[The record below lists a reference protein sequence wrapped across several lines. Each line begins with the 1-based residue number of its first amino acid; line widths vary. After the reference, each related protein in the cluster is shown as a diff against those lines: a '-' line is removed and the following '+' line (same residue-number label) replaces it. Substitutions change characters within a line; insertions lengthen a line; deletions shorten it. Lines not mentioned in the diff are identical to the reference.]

1 MPSCLILFQSTLGR
15 PVGTSSLPSSTP
27 SSRAN
32 DRPVRPLPT
41 RQPTS
46 LRSFFS
52 STISYLNPYSS
63 TTRPAET
70 KADVA
75 KAHLA
80 SANPNHLSTHTPNP
94 SPSWLSRSPATS
106 SLAAGGV
113 QTENPASRQTNSKPL
128 PNLAPRRSYI
138 PDVNDWPRAVSVADS
153 SISKLTLSRGRTLL
167 MDKTGTLKSDV
178 RPRAGSPP
186 PVVPQT
192 ASPAGVSTTPTQ
204 TTEARSSDA
213 KTRRGRQ
220 TESNLRQ
227 RVQRK
232 VRVWVSR
239 EGLTRRCSME
249 AG

>member
-113 QTENPASRQTNSKPL
+113 QTENPAS
-128 PNLAPRRSYI
+128 ARRTAS
-138 PDVNDWPRAVSVADS
+138 
-153 SISKLTLSRGRTLL
+153 LSRTWPHVAPTSRT
-167 MDKTGTLKSDV
+167 
-178 RPRAGSPP
+178 
-186 PVVPQT
+186 
-192 ASPAGVSTTPTQ
+192 STTGPARFRSPT
-204 TTEARSSDA
+204 ARSPS
-213 KTRRGRQ
+213 
-220 TESNLRQ
+220 
-227 RVQRK
+227 
-232 VRVWVSR
+232 
-239 EGLTRRCSME
+239 
-249 AG
+249 